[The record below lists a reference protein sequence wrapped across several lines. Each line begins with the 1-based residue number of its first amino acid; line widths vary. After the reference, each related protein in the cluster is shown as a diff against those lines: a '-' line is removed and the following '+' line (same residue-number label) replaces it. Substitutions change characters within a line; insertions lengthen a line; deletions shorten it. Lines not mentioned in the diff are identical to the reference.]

1 MANERVKKH
10 FTETDKKLKMFII
23 NKDDLSESR
32 IRFYNIVFD
41 DLYQLKELTPSEIVD
56 KCLEDQKLFLDK
68 GLPVKKEMSDR
79 FVLELQTDYY
89 ECLKKQTNSKGKPLS
104 KRTIQTKI
112 SSLRHFLDK
121 YDVELP
127 DAPEIKI
134 KKTRVRDNE
143 IPTWDDV
150 DLAIKYAK
158 SPRDKA
164 IIGFAATTGFRVSDI
179 ANIKISHLISA
190 CSIYFEENEEHTLEN
205 LLEKN
210 PENICP
216 CWDMDP
222 QKTIWHGNLA
232 ITFNTPEVSVLLW
245 QYLKYRIELN
255 DRNKRGRIID
265 VDEPLFHSQGGG
277 HLDPLTISIKCSKIN
292 QMMGG
297 ELDRNGVFG
306 KFRIHNLRSLF
317 KTTCKRNLYKVNV
330 DSDIPFDGDVVNLF
344 MGHSSDNAHADVYE
358 AVPEDSTDSYVR
370 KVYEGLIPYLSISR
384 PSEVR
389 SYSTKEFLEVEEYK
403 KEVEEKFKTQEINY
417 QRDMDNKDKEIE
429 NLKQQLANQDQQ
441 YKETIAQIK
450 TSVDSQVADIRNEMN
465 TNLQFLEAYKTTREM
480 HKMVSFN
487 FEIDFAIKKYYQKHH
502 DLNFDDVDA
511 VMKKRALCKLAYDEA
526 IKDENNFENND
537 DYIATLFEIVNV
549 RCKRKPSLITETI
562 EQMQNKNDDSIDLMI
577 NEIINMFINDSE
589 LMKLTGCDT
598 INLRTVVQNYVFEN
612 PELDYKAGQLT
623 DDERENII
631 DDILAECVKFNAQNN

>member
-1 MANERVKKH
+1 MVKKEVKEK
-10 FTETDKKLKMFII
+10 FSDTDKKLKLFII
-23 NKDDLSESR
+23 NKDELSESR
-32 IRFYNIVFD
+32 IRFYNLIFD
-41 DLYQLKELTPSEIVD
+41 ELYKLNKGTPSEIID
-56 KCLEDQKLFLDK
+56 KCLEDQKLYLEN

-79 FVLELQTDYY
+79 FVSELQTDYY
-89 ECLKKQTNSKGKPLS
+89 EHLKKQKNSKGKPLS

-158 SPRDKA
+158 SPRDKT

-179 ANIKISHLISA
+179 ANIKISHLIRA
-190 CSIYFEENEEHTLEN
+190 CSIYFDENEEHTLEN
-205 LLEKN
+205 LLEKD

-265 VDEPLFHSQGGG
+265 VDEPLFQSQAGG
-277 HLDPLTISIKCSKIN
+277 HLDPLTISIKCSEIN

-344 MGHSSDNAHADVYE
+344 LGHSSDNAHADVYE

-389 SYSTKEFLEVEEYK
+389 SYSTKEYLEVEEYK
-403 KEVEEKFKTQEINY
+403 KEVEERFKTQEINY

-429 NLKQQLANQDQQ
+429 NLKQQLANKDQQ
-441 YKETIAQIK
+441 YKEGLAQLK
-450 TSVDSQVADIRNEMN
+450 TSVDSQMEDIREEMN
-465 TNLQFLEAYKTTREM
+465 QNLQVLEAYKTIQKGRESM
-480 HKMVSFN
+480 SFN
-487 FEIDFAIKKYYQKHH
+487 FEIDFAIKKYYQRHN
-502 DLNFDDVDA
+502 DLDFNDLDA

-526 IKDENNFENND
+526 IKDEDNFKNTDE
-537 DYIATLFEIVNV
+537 YIATLFEIVNIH
-549 RCKRKPSLITETI
+549 CKRKPNLINDTI
-562 EQMQNKNDDSIDLMI
+562 EEMQNKNDDSIDLII
-577 NEIINMFINDSE
+577 NEIMNMFINQPGLLE
-589 LMKLTGCDT
+589 LTKCDA
-598 INLRTVVQNYVFEN
+598 INLRTVVQNYVFKN
-612 PELDYKAGQLT
+612 PELEHKANKLT
-623 DDERENII
+623 PDERENII

>member
-1 MANERVKKH
+1 MVTKRVKNK
-10 FTETDKKLKMFII
+10 FSENDKKLKMFIS
-23 NKDDLSESR
+23 NKDELSQSR
-32 IRFYNIVFD
+32 IRFYDIVFD
-41 DLYQLKELTPSEIVD
+41 DLYQLKKLTPSEIIA
-56 KCLEDQKLFLDK
+56 KCLEDQKLFLDN

-79 FVLELQTDYY
+79 FVSELQMDYY
-89 ECLKKQTNSKGKPLS
+89 ESLKKQKNSKGNPLS
-104 KRTIQTKI
+104 RRTIQTKI

-179 ANIKISHLISA
+179 ANLKIIHLLSA
-190 CSIYFEENEEHTLEN
+190 CSIFFEENEEHTLEN

-255 DRNKRGRIID
+255 DRNGRGRIID
-265 VDEPLFHSQGGG
+265 TNEPLFHSQSGG
-277 HLDPLTISIKCSKIN
+277 HLDPITISTKCLDIN
-292 QMMGG
+292 QKMGG
-297 ELDRNGVFG
+297 KLDRNGVYG

-344 MGHSSDNAHADVYE
+344 TGHSSNNAHADVYE
-358 AVPEDSTDSYVR
+358 AVPEDSHDSYVR

-384 PSEVR
+384 PTEVK
-389 SYSTKEFLEVEEYK
+389 SYSTKEYQEVEEYK
-403 KEVEEKFKTQEINY
+403 KEVEEKFKTQEIAH
-417 QRDMDNKDKEIE
+417 QRDMDNKDKLISNIVEEKDKEIAE
-429 NLKQQLANQDQQ
+429 LKAQLQQTTKIVEDIDKKIDQSRTNIPFHKVRDVIFD
-441 YKETIAQIK
+441 YL
-450 TSVDSQVADIRNEMN
+450 SDIGELDNDRMALLDLMVLDHAKKHPNE
-465 TNLQFLEAYKTTREM
+465 FKTTPEYLYELIRKLDIQIELSNKDILEQKEDLAENM
-480 HKMVSFN
+480 EFEKIDPLMISF
-487 FEIDFAIKKYYQKHH
+487 IDELLNIIK
-502 DLNFDDVDA
+502 NNTG
-511 VMKKRALCKLAYDEA
+511 VMKRVGNVDM
-526 IKDENNFENND
+526 IKF
-537 DYIATLFEIVNV
+537 DYIAEEYLVELDLDYS
-549 RCKRKPSLITETI
+549 K
-562 EQMQNKNDDSIDLMI
+562 SISEDEKIRMA
-577 NEIINMFINDSE
+577 NEI
-589 LMKLTGCDT
+589 LMKYL
-598 INLRTVVQNYVFEN
+598 EN
-612 PELDYKAGQLT
+612 
-623 DDERENII
+623 
-631 DDILAECVKFNAQNN
+631 

>member
-1 MANERVKKH
+1 MAKKEVKEK
-10 FTETDKKLKMFII
+10 FSDTDKKLKMFIS
-23 NKDDLSESR
+23 NKDELSESR
-32 IRFYNIVFD
+32 IRFYNLVFD
-41 DLYQLKELTPSEIVD
+41 DLYKLKELTPSEIVD
-56 KCLEDQKLFLDK
+56 KCLEDQKLFLEN
-68 GLPVKKEMSDR
+68 GFPVKKEMSDR
-79 FVLELQTDYY
+79 FVSELQTDYY
-89 ECLKKQTNSKGKPLS
+89 EDLKTQTNSKGKPLS

-158 SPRDKA
+158 SPRDKV
-164 IIGFAATTGFRVSDI
+164 IIGFAAVTGFRVSDI
-179 ANIKISHLISA
+179 ANLKIFHLIRA

-255 DRNKRGRIID
+255 DRNGRGRIID
-265 VDEPLFHSQGGG
+265 ECEPLFHSQTGG
-277 HLDPLTISIKCSKIN
+277 HLDPVTISAKCADIN
-292 QMMGG
+292 KKMGG
-297 ELDRNGVFG
+297 KMDRNGVFG

-330 DSDIPFDGDVVNLF
+330 DSDMPFDGDVVNLF
-344 MGHSSDNAHADVYE
+344 TGHSSNNAHADVYE

-384 PSEVR
+384 PAEVR
-389 SYSTKEFLEVEEYK
+389 SYSTKEYLEVEEYK

-450 TSVDSQVADIRNEMN
+450 TSVDSQVADIRDEMN
-465 TNLQFLEAYKTTREM
+465 ANLRFLEAYKTGRKLHEM
-480 HKMVSFN
+480 VNFN
-487 FEIDFAIKKYYQKHH
+487 FEIDFAIKKYYQKHNDFNH
-502 DLNFDDVDA
+502 ENINE

-526 IKDENNFENND
+526 IKDENNFENTD
-537 DYIATLFEIVNV
+537 DYIETLFEIVNV
-549 RCKRKPSLITETI
+549 RCKRKPALITETI
-562 EQMQNKNDDSIDLMI
+562 EQMQNKNDDSIDLII
-577 NEIINMFINDSE
+577 NEIINMFVNDSE
-589 LMKLTGCDT
+589 LMNLTGCDT
-598 INLRTVVQNYVFEN
+598 INLRTIIQNYVFKN
-612 PELDYKAGQLT
+612 PDLEQKAGILT
-623 DDERENII
+623 IDEKENII
-631 DDILAECVKFNAQNN
+631 DDILAECVKFNAQK

>member
-1 MANERVKKH
+1 MVKKEVKEK
-10 FTETDKKLKMFII
+10 FSDTDKKLKMFIS
-23 NKDDLSESR
+23 NKDELSESR
-32 IRFYNIVFD
+32 IRFYNLVFD
-41 DLYQLKELTPSEIVD
+41 DLYKLKELTPSEIVD
-56 KCLEDQKLFLDK
+56 KCLEDQKLFLEN
-68 GLPVKKEMSDR
+68 GFPVKKEMSDR
-79 FVLELQTDYY
+79 FVSELQTDYY
-89 ECLKKQTNSKGKPLS
+89 EDLKTQTNSKGNPLS

-158 SPRDKA
+158 SPRDKV
-164 IIGFAATTGFRVSDI
+164 IIGFAAVTGFRVSDI
-179 ANIKISHLISA
+179 ANLKIFHLIRA

-255 DRNKRGRIID
+255 DRNGRGRIID
-265 VDEPLFHSQGGG
+265 ECEPLFHSQTGG
-277 HLDPLTISIKCSKIN
+277 HLDPVTISAKCADIN
-292 QMMGG
+292 KKMGG
-297 ELDRNGVFG
+297 KMDRNGVFG

-330 DSDIPFDGDVVNLF
+330 DSDMPFDGDVVNLF
-344 MGHSSDNAHADVYE
+344 TGHSSNNAHADVYE

-384 PSEVR
+384 PAEVR
-389 SYSTKEFLEVEEYK
+389 SYSTKEYLEVEEYK

-450 TSVDSQVADIRNEMN
+450 TSVDSQVADIRDEMN
-465 TNLQFLEAYKTTREM
+465 ANLRFLEAHKTGRKLHEM
-480 HKMVSFN
+480 VNFN
-487 FEIDFAIKKYYQKHH
+487 FEIDFAIKKYYQKHNDFNH
-502 DLNFDDVDA
+502 ENIDE

-526 IKDENNFENND
+526 IKDENNFENTD
-537 DYIATLFEIVNV
+537 DYIETLFEIVNV
-549 RCKRKPSLITETI
+549 RCKRKPALITETI
-562 EQMQNKNDDSIDLMI
+562 EQMQNKNDDSIDLII
-577 NEIINMFINDSE
+577 NEIINMFVNDSE
-589 LMKLTGCDT
+589 LMNLTGCDT
-598 INLRTVVQNYVFEN
+598 INLRTIIQNYVFKN
-612 PELDYKAGQLT
+612 PDLEQKAGILT
-623 DDERENII
+623 IDEKEDII
-631 DDILAECVKFNAQNN
+631 DDILAECVKFNAQK